1 MFSLA
6 KIPCLRYASL
16 LSLIMI
22 SDDSFIEK
30 GIAPID
36 EPIKGSK
43 SESNETSENLQNH
56 NHITLLVHNLSN
68 YYII

>member
-36 EPIKGSK
+36 EPIKGSRD
-43 SESNETSENLQNH
+43 QNQKPMKPAKTCKT
-56 NHITLLVHNLSN
+56 IT
-68 YYII
+68 I